1 MSIRNGETVTSI
13 ISCTA
18 AMQVRNH
25 VLALRPQEVIF
36 LIAIPLLVTYAIIL
50 NFIRIGRSWAGF
62 IAVETISPL
71 HLQTMTGGSNVVVIV
86 LPFVAAEIIP
96 IEFLVGS
103 DGRGLPSGGFIHL
116 FHIGISTYCKGTSL
130 AEISTHLCIG
140 VVFTLLD
147 MANVGDEFVA
157 GGEVMPS
164 GTGLRGDIGICEGYG
179 DGDLFLGSG
188 LYRAIRHGVIAAGYQ
203 EGGGCGEKNMLVVDY
218 SHISVSA
225 FLVSQS
231 VSVAVTITSLFE
243 SFRL

>member
-1 MSIRNGETVTSI
+1 MPV
-13 ISCTA
+13 
-18 AMQVRNH
+18 
-25 VLALRPQEVIF
+25 
-36 LIAIPLLVTYAIIL
+36 
-50 NFIRIGRSWAGF
+50 
-62 IAVETISPL
+62 
-71 HLQTMTGGSNVVVIV
+71 GSNVVFIV
-86 LPFVAAEIIP
+86 LSFVAAEIIP

-103 DGRGLPSGGFIHL
+103 DGSGLVSGGFTHSL
-116 FHIGISTYCKGTSL
+116 HIGISTYCKGTSL
-130 AEISTHLCIG
+130 AEIGIHLCIG
-140 VVFTLLD
+140 VVIAFLD
-147 MANVGDEFVA
+147 MANVCDELVVA
-157 GGEVMPS
+157 GEVMPS
-164 GTGLRGDIGICEGYG
+164 GTGLCGDVGICEGYG